1 MLLWAFIHHIPN
13 GICITGEIKINL
25 SKSGTK
31 QTQNPNDQIDAKL
44 LLKKQIKV
52 RGSPAFH

>member
-1 MLLWAFIHHIPN
+1 MLLWAFTHHIPN
-13 GICITGEIKINL
+13 GKCITGDIKINL

-44 LLKKQIKV
+44 LLKKQK
-52 RGSPAFH
+52 